1 MRQRTRKAIGTVLV
15 VAFLIIYAL
24 VMMAVGGEFA
34 AGRGILVEL
43 LFFAVAGI
51 LWLPVVMAIIR
62 WMMRPDPG

>member
-1 MRQRTRKAIGTVLV
+1 MTQRTRKAIGTVLV